1 MYQTVPEAPSRS
13 VWHKLGS
20 TRRFCWL
27 LDTLRPEI
35 QCQGKFFRSI
45 TIVVLQIDFKRPPL
59 SLSGKGSR
67 RIPSFGVTS
76 WWTAN
81 GRLFE
86 KCVCVEREKRE
97 KEKKRE
103 KERLPHSLPLL
114 FKEPHPT

>member
-1 MYQTVPEAPSRS
+1 MFGISLVVRDDFA
-13 VWHKLGS
+13 G
-20 TRRFCWL
+20 CWIL
-27 LDTLRPEI
+27 FGLKYNVRAK
-35 QCQGKFFRSI
+35 QFFRSI